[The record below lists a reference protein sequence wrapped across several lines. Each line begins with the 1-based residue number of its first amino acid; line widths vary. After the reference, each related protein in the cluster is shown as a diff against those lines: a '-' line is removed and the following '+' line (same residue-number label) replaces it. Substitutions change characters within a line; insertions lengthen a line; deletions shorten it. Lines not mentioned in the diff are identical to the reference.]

1 MIQIDIQ
8 NQAALQAL
16 QRLQTAF
23 GHGMPP
29 FLQQLGNDL
38 VQRTDQRFATST
50 DPDGQP
56 WAPNTSVTLQRFMAA
71 KFKKGKDG
79 RSRAY
84 KKDGSFTK
92 AASTALASKKP
103 LIAEGTLRHQ
113 IAAQM
118 ISSQEVLIA
127 ASQKY
132 AAVQQFG
139 AKRGAFGSSR
149 GHLTPWGNIPAR
161 RFMPLTSGSSP
172 ELTASEA
179 RLIEAQ
185 VLQFIEN
192 HLPD

>member
-16 QRLQTAF
+16 TRLQTVF
-23 GHGMPP
+23 GPGMAP
-29 FLQQLGNDL
+29 FLQQIGEAMA
-38 VQRTDQRFATST
+38 QRIDNRFATST

-56 WAPNTSVTLQRFMAA
+56 WAPNTPVTLQRFMQA

-84 KKDGSFTK
+84 KKDGTMTK
-92 AASTALASKKP
+92 AASNAQASKKP
-103 LIAEGTLRHQ
+103 LIAEGTLRDQ

-118 ISSQEVLIA
+118 ISPQEVLIS

-139 AKRGAFGSSR
+139 AKKGSFSGGR
-149 GHLTPWGNIPAR
+149 SPWGNIPAR
-161 RFMPLTSGSSP
+161 RFMPLTADSSP

-185 VLQFIEN
+185 VQKYLES